1 MSLLRSRRVVVG
13 LIVAATAALFAG
25 PLAQS
30 ASAATFFRTVNSAQ
44 AKTQLAISSSQ
55 NNAPLVFV
63 PEFKGTFVCATCGI
77 ADIPNKQL
85 WSLEKLGVSTPNVF
99 LVNRQTDKCADVE
112 LAAQAPGADALGAK
126 VVIAPCDGTASQR
139 WKHLFAAAGNQ
150 STFQNELT
158 GLILTNNAV
167 EGVVLENFANFRTVT
182 ERLQHVQTFG
192 QTRSNIIE

>member
-1 MSLLRSRRVVVG
+1 MSLLRRRRLFVG
-13 LIVAATAALFAG
+13 LVVAAAAALLAG

-30 ASAATFFRTVNSAQ
+30 ASAATFFRTVNSAS

-55 NNAPLVFV
+55 NNAPLEFV

-77 ADIPNKQL
+77 AGIPDKQL
-85 WSLEKLGVSTPNVF
+85 WSLEKLVPESRNIF
-99 LVNRQTDKCADVE
+99 LVNRQTKKCADVE

-126 VVIAPCDGTASQR
+126 VVIAPCDGTVSQR
-139 WKHLFAAAGNQ
+139 WKHIFSAGGNQ

-158 GLILTNNAV
+158 GLILTNNAA
-167 EGVVLENFANFRTVT
+167 EGVVLEDFANVRTVT

-192 QTRSNIIE
+192 STRSNIIE